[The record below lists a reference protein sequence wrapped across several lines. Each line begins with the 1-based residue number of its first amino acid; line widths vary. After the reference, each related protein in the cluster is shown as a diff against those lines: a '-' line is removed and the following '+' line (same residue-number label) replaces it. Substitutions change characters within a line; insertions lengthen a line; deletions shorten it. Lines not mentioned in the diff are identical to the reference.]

1 MAKEN
6 RVGVSIRRTA
16 DEVKNYRKWMRLIP
30 IAIGIAILLLITG
43 YVISVLYMRYGAF
56 TVSVNKFDHNNYA
69 LTLSDSIDFD
79 SKTSR
84 LNAEIS
90 ETVTNIDGERDLPDG
105 LDNIDGEHNGEN
117 YVAYTFYC
125 SNRGKKT
132 LTYEYEM
139 YIANMTYEIEKAVRV
154 RLYVEDPKDKSS
166 KTVVTYAYP
175 RTDGVDGPEPGTVAF
190 KSGKIITNDQVAN
203 FKPGD
208 TTKFTVV
215 IWLEGPDPDCVDK
228 ILGGK
233 FKIDME
239 INVLSAGDNEDK
251 A

>member
-56 TVSVNKFDHNNYA
+56 TVSVNKFDHNDYA
-69 LTLSDSIDFD
+69 LTLSSTGDFD

-90 ETVTNIDGERDLPDG
+90 ESVTNIDGERDLPDG

-125 SNRGKKT
+125 GNMGKKV
-132 LTYEYEM
+132 LNYEYEL

-154 RLYVEDPKDKSS
+154 TLYVDGKP
-166 KTVVTYAYP
+166 TTYAYP
-175 RTDGVDGPEPGTVAF
+175 RTDGVDGPEPGTVPF
-190 KSGKIITNDQVAN
+190 KSGSVITNAQIAN

-208 TTKFTVV
+208 KTKFTVV

-233 FKIDME
+233 FKIDMT
-239 INVLSAGDNEDK
+239 IDVLTAGDYEDR